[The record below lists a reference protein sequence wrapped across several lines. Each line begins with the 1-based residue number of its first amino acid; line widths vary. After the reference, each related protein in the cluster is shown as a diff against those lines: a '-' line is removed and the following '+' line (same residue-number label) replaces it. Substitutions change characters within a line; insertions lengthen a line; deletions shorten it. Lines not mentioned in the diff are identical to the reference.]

1 MIWGYHYF
9 RKSPYLANW
18 LLFHHPTFSWNKAFS
33 LGGVPLLPWKLVWIG
48 YSLTRY
54 MCLVSIKTLYW
65 RMVPPPFLTGYPYN
79 GYRTPLTIWVDH
91 HPYHRKTMVCKLRV
105 FQTHTSHPDPAREVP
120 TKTLFVFLKPS
131 LFFEVFFVSVRFMI
145 PKHPPTTAKVQP
157 FYFFLGGVVEGQQST
172 NFTPDWRIQVK
183 EKQDVWYPNFLLA
196 RFLKHQFLSVIG
208 K

>member
-1 MIWGYHYF
+1 MHI
-9 RKSPYLANW
+9 YLANW
-18 LLFHHPTFSWNKAFS
+18 SIYDHPTFSWNKAFS
-33 LGGVPLLPWKLVWIG
+33 LGGFPLLPWKLVWIG

-131 LFFEVFFVSVRFMI
+131 LFFLRCFLFPFVLWYLNTLRPLPKFNLFIFFWGGWLRASKAQTSHPTGGFRWKKNRMFDI
-145 PKHPPTTAKVQP
+145 PTSCSLD
-157 FYFFLGGVVEGQQST
+157 FWSINSY
-172 NFTPDWRIQVK
+172 
-183 EKQDVWYPNFLLA
+183 LL
-196 RFLKHQFLSVIG
+196 
-208 K
+208 